1 MLDETESQSEEVQPD
16 EGQPEVEALEEA
28 VWEPT
33 GGGWYENSITG
44 ERVRGKKN
52 IPFGTLLTTSAIFP
66 FFFRHFCICSNERYI
81 SSKYPSTILGTFELF
96 KPAFFILV
104 TKVSIIFG
112 FI

>member
-52 IPFGTLLTTSAIFP
+52 IPFGTLLTTSASESSEET
-66 FFFRHFCICSNERYI
+66 RTMCSVCNR
-81 SSKYPSTILGTFELF
+81 
-96 KPAFFILV
+96 V
-104 TKVSIIFG
+104 TLHINKTCRVCG
-112 FI
+112 EVNA